1 MNTATVAK
9 RVAPWAIA
17 AVVVGGYQYMVS
29 GAPKEQVIEYSAEEQ
44 KALNKGVKGSQLLP
58 VPPPKSRT

>member
-1 MNTATVAK
+1 MNTATVAQ

-29 GAPKEQVIEYSAEEQ
+29 GAPKEQAMEFSAKEQ
-44 KALNKGVKGSQLLP
+44 EALNKGVKGSQLLP
-58 VPPPKSRT
+58 VPPPKNRT